1 MDFTDAGREGRD
13 AQPPGPERGSAPVI
27 SPTIGRTAPSPA
39 PLALLILVS
48 TVQPTAMNM
57 YVPAMAEM
65 RVDLATSASAIQA
78 TLSAFLAATAVG
90 QLLIGPVSDLFGRR
104 PVLVIGLAVF
114 LLGTLICALAPNVET
129 LIVGRVIQALGG
141 CAGLTLSRA
150 IVRDVHGAG
159 ASASMIGYVTMGMAV
174 APMVTP
180 ALGGIIY
187 ETSSWRMI
195 FAAMGVLGLAAFLAA
210 AFRLR
215 ETHPPTG
222 KGNVF
227 ASLRR
232 ELSELIRLRAV
243 WLYTLTLAALSIAFF
258 AFVAGGAF
266 VASTIYGLSASE
278 YGLYFVI
285 TVGGYVVG
293 NFVTGR
299 YGQRIGIV
307 RMIVIGNAI
316 SLAGVALAALCAMAD
331 VHHPM
336 GLFGPMLLVGLGN
349 GFALPNAIA
358 GVVSVRPDLAGSAS
372 GLAGAFQVGSGA
384 AASVLVGLL
393 IDGGI
398 WQGTSWPILVPMLVS
413 AIVAFGLAFTLRE
426 RDLG

>member
-1 MDFTDAGREGRD
+1 M
-13 AQPPGPERGSAPVI
+13 
-27 SPTIGRTAPSPA
+27 
-39 PLALLILVS
+39 
-48 TVQPTAMNM
+48 
-57 YVPAMAEM
+57 
-65 RVDLATSASAIQA
+65 
-78 TLSAFLAATAVG
+78 
-90 QLLIGPVSDLFGRR
+90 
-104 PVLVIGLAVF
+104 
-114 LLGTLICALAPNVET
+114 
-129 LIVGRVIQALGG
+129 
-141 CAGLTLSRA
+141 
-150 IVRDVHGAG
+150 
-159 ASASMIGYVTMGMAV
+159 
-174 APMVTP
+174 
-180 ALGGIIY
+180 
-187 ETSSWRMI
+187 
-195 FAAMGVLGLAAFLAA
+195 
-210 AFRLR
+210 
-215 ETHPPTG
+215 
-222 KGNVF
+222 
-227 ASLRR
+227 
-232 ELSELIRLRAV
+232 
-243 WLYTLTLAALSIAFF
+243 
-258 AFVAGGAF
+258 
-266 VASTIYGLSASE
+266 ASTIYGLSASE